1 MLERR
6 GLTGEGAEIGVRE
19 GIYAKDILLGW
30 PSCKKLHL
38 IDPWCELPKEEY
50 QDERTFDPE
59 WYDRCWQRMRDFN
72 EQVAFWS
79 MTSKDACKRF
89 AQYETPISILYSR
102 NTWQLPPTLDFVY
115 VDANHGYE
123 HVRDDCFGWWERL
136 SNNGVLAG
144 HDIFNPKCP
153 GVTQAVLEFCQHHKR
168 IAHIVPGDLDQH
180 GKLIVEHSWYIF
192 KGDG

>member
-6 GLTGEGAEIGVRE
+6 GLTGEGAEIGVRH

-30 PSCKKLHL
+30 HSCITLHL
-38 IDPWCELPKEEY
+38 IDPWSELPPDEY
-50 QDERTFDPE
+50 HDERPFDPTALE
-59 WYDRCWQRMRDFN
+59 RCTARMQPFGDRVTFHQMR
-72 EQVAFWS
+72 S
-79 MTSKDACKRF
+79 MAAISRF
-89 AQYETPISILYSR
+89 QQH
-102 NTWQLPPTLDFVY
+102 QLSFVY
-115 VDANHGYE
+115 IDANHSYR
-123 HVRDDCFGWWERL
+123 HALQDAYLWWQKL
-136 SNNGVLAG
+136 TPNGVLAG